1 MPIADKELL
10 IGGSYAKKQI
20 FCKARIVAWSHRSRY
35 QLARQL
41 VRPYADRRLLDYG
54 CGDGTFLA
62 LARDLFP
69 EAVGVDEDPKQ
80 TAECVNRFAGLLG
93 LSFMLTDDLAD
104 ARHTGAYGVIVCMEV
119 LEHCVEEKLVS
130 VLSDLRRL
138 LAPEG
143 TVIISVPIE
152 IGPSLIAKQV
162 VRTIAGWRGL
172 GDYKYSER
180 YTGGELLKMMFA
192 GERMSITRPMYRAD
206 FALDRPN
213 LFHGHKGFNWRTL
226 RARLGKQFTVQQTLF
241 SPMGWLGGYLNS
253 QAWFICTPR

>member
-10 IGGSYAKKQI
+10 MGGSYAKKQI
-20 FCKARIVAWSHRSRY
+20 FCKDWIVAWSHRSRY

-41 VRPYADRRLLDYG
+41 VRPYSDRRLLDYG

-62 LARDLFP
+62 LVHDLFA
-69 EAVGVDEDPKQ
+69 EAVGVDEDLKQ
-80 TAECVNRFAGLLG
+80 TAECVSRFAGLTG
-93 LSFMLTDDLAD
+93 LSFMLTDDLVD
-104 ARHTGAYGVIVCMEV
+104 CRHTGAYEVIVCMEV

-138 LAPEG
+138 LPPDG

-152 IGPSLIAKQV
+152 VGLSLLAKQV
-162 VRTIAGWRGL
+162 VRTLAGWRGL
-172 GDYKYSER
+172 GDYMYNER
-180 YTGGELLKMMFA
+180 YAGGELLKMVFA
-192 GERMSITRPMYRAD
+192 GEQTTITRPVYRAD
-206 FALDRPN
+206 FAPNRPN
-213 LFHGHKGFNWRTL
+213 LFYGHKGFNWRTL

-241 SPMGWLGGYLNS
+241 SPMGWLGGYLSS